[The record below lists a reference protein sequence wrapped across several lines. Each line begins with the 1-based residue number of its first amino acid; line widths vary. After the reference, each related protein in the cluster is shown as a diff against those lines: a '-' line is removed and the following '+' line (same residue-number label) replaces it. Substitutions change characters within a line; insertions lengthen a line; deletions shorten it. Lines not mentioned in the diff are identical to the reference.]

1 MMNSKHTIKIPY
13 EVEFTDLLNTNIDM
27 EHQLCD
33 LNIEILEYNDESFK
47 LSLKAKIKYFNMF
60 SDSHNI
66 KFNQTLEIN
75 KVVNIDYANLLEEY
89 GVDMNVTEK
98 DITNITTQILAN
110 DSDISQAE
118 AEKIVLEETN
128 DVIKYE
134 GLDFELLFEVR
145 VWLC

>member
-47 LSLKAKIKYFNMF
+47 PSLKAKIKYFNMF
-60 SDSHNI
+60 SDSYNI

-128 DVIKYE
+128 DVIKYD

-145 VWLC
+145 V

>member
-1 MMNSKHTIKIPY
+1 MNSKHTIKIPY

-27 EHQLCD
+27 GHQLYD
-33 LNIEILEYNDESFK
+33 LNTEILEYNDESFK

-75 KVVNIDYANLLEEY
+75 KVIDVDYANLLEEY

-118 AEKIVLEETN
+118 AEKIILEETN
-128 DVIKYE
+128 DVIKYG

-145 VWLC
+145 I

>member
-33 LNIEILEYNDESFK
+33 LNTEILEYNDESFK

-66 KFNQTLEIN
+66 EFNQTLEIN
-75 KVVNIDYANLLEEY
+75 KAINIDYVNLLEEY
-89 GVDMNVTEK
+89 GVDVNVTEK

-110 DSDISQAE
+110 DSDISQTE
-118 AEKIVLEETN
+118 AENLVSEETN

-134 GLDFELLFEVR
+134 GLDFELLFEVC
-145 VWLC
+145 V

>member
-1 MMNSKHTIKIPY
+1 MNSKHMIKIPY

-33 LNIEILEYNDESFK
+33 LNTEILEYNDESFK

-75 KVVNIDYANLLEEY
+75 KVIDVDYVNLLEEY

-128 DVIKYE
+128 DVIKYD

-145 VWLC
+145 V

>member
-33 LNIEILEYNDESFK
+33 LNTEILEYNDESFK

-75 KVVNIDYANLLEEY
+75 KVVNVNYVDLLEEY

-98 DITNITTQILAN
+98 DITSITTQILAN

-118 AEKIVLEETN
+118 AEKIVSEETS
-128 DVIKYE
+128 DAIKYD

-145 VWLC
+145 V

>member
-1 MMNSKHTIKIPY
+1 MMNSRHMIKIPY

-33 LNIEILEYNDESFK
+33 LNTEILEYNDESFK

-75 KVVNIDYANLLEEY
+75 KVINIDYVNLLEEY

-118 AEKIVLEETN
+118 AEKIVLEETD
-128 DVIKYE
+128 DVIKYD

-145 VWLC
+145 V

>member
-1 MMNSKHTIKIPY
+1 MNSKHTIKIPY

-33 LNIEILEYNDESFK
+33 LNTEILEYNDESFK

-75 KVVNIDYANLLEEY
+75 KVVNIDYVNLLEEY

-128 DVIKYE
+128 DVIKYD

-145 VWLC
+145 V